1 MYRKTFYG
9 GVVLNEK
16 GALDHYDP
24 PKFTSNNYKNWIAI
38 LNLRICSGCKAL
50 HGKIYTQSENPIPYP
65 PLHHKCRCKIK
76 PMSAV
81 LVGNATKD
89 GQNGADWYLRNYG
102 TFPNYY
108 IDDIGLKI
116 LGWKSGDKPS
126 KYAPGKMYT
135 KGVYDNSDGHLP
147 VKPGRIWYEA
157 DINYTPGKRNKH
169 RILWSNDG
177 LMFVTYD
184 HYMTFYEIV

>member
-38 LNLRICSGCKAL
+38 LDLRICSGCKAL

-102 TFPNYY
+102 TLPNYY

-126 KYAPGKMYT
+126 TYAPGKMYT

-147 VKPGRIWYEA
+147 VKPDVYGMKQISIILRERE
-157 DINYTPGKRNKH
+157 INTEYF
-169 RILWSNDG
+169 G
-177 LMFVTYD
+177 LMTGLCSLL
-184 HYMTFYEIV
+184 TIII

>member
-38 LNLRICSGCKAL
+38 LDLRICSGCKAL

-89 GQNGADWYLRNYG
+89 GQSGADWYLRNYG
-102 TFPNYY
+102 TLPNYY
-108 IDDIGLKI
+108 VDDIGLKYLDGKAVISLLNTLPEKCIQKAYMTTQTVIYLLNRDVYGMKQISII
-116 LGWKSGDKPS
+116 L
-126 KYAPGKMYT
+126 
-135 KGVYDNSDGHLP
+135 
-147 VKPGRIWYEA
+147 RERE
-157 DINYTPGKRNKH
+157 INTEYF
-169 RILWSNDG
+169 G
-177 LMFVTYD
+177 LMTGLCSLL
-184 HYMTFYEIV
+184 TIII